1 MSKKHELLN
10 IPICIGAI
18 YPNGMSRYR
27 VESRDD
33 DCLRPSLHL
42 RRLTDGWEID
52 VVGAALYL
60 TDRGVE
66 LKWDYSK
73 NGRFVTMDDAAEKAA
88 TQEGV

>member
-1 MSKKHELLN
+1 MPVYVGET
-10 IPICIGAI
+10 
-18 YPNGMSRYR
+18 YRNGMSLYR

-60 TDRGVE
+60 TDRGVQ
-66 LKWDYSK
+66 LLWDSSQ
-73 NGRFVTMDDAAEKAA
+73 NGHFVTMDDA
-88 TQEGV
+88 G

>member
-1 MSKKHELLN
+1 MSKKYELLN
-10 IPICIGAI
+10 MPICVGVT
-18 YPNGMSRYR
+18 YPNGMSLYR

-42 RRLTDGWEID
+42 RRLKDGWEID

-66 LKWDYSK
+66 LTWDYSK
-73 NGRFVTMDDAAEKAA
+73 NGRFVPMDDA
-88 TQEGV
+88 G

>member
-1 MSKKHELLN
+1 MSKKYELLN
-10 IPICIGAI
+10 MPIYVGET
-18 YPNGMSRYR
+18 YQNGMSLYR

-42 RRLTDGWEID
+42 RRPKDDWEID

-73 NGRFVTMDDAAEKAA
+73 NGRFVTMDDA
-88 TQEGV
+88 G

>member
-10 IPICIGAI
+10 IPVCIGAT
-18 YPNGMSRYR
+18 YPNGMSLYR

-52 VVGAALYL
+52 ARKNQSPGAK
-60 TDRGVE
+60 R
-66 LKWDYSK
+66 
-73 NGRFVTMDDAAEKAA
+73 R
-88 TQEGV
+88 Q